1 MWNLGKIKAGGN
13 RKIQRE
19 TSETKERR
27 EDIQSVR
34 RRTKRLVQEG
44 RSSQSITGHNFHPN
58 VFIVHPQAR
67 SIQARFSSFQIGLA
81 WDVLDFMVSVLL
93 CARWHDAFIGWR
105 TISRVR
111 LGVHQTTSKVPSN
124 SKYLIFNVTW
134 IAAQRSKPYTI
145 SPSDFGAYKLT
156 PQLTHSIPPPL
167 GNGGRH
173 QKAMWMRLK
182 L

>member
-1 MWNLGKIKAGGN
+1 MWHLGKIKAGGN

-34 RRTKRLVQEG
+34 RRIRRLVQEG

-58 VFIVHPQAR
+58 VFIVHPHAR
-67 SIQARFSSFQIGLA
+67 SIQARFSCFQIGLA

-93 CARWHDAFIGWR
+93 CAHWHDAFIGWR
-105 TISRVR
+105 TIFRHNRRGIPEWDWEYTRQHPRS
-111 LGVHQTTSKVPSN
+111 LPIPSIWF
-124 SKYLIFNVTW
+124 L
-134 IAAQRSKPYTI
+134 
-145 SPSDFGAYKLT
+145 
-156 PQLTHSIPPPL
+156 
-167 GNGGRH
+167 
-173 QKAMWMRLK
+173 MWLELHLRGLNRT